1 MLLQYQ
7 VISRFCNVPEYNGI
21 RPGSINIV
29 FDFDWIIKP
38 KQREKPMFPLTKGSL
53 MSKIVMTKE
62 YYTALPAQLTNTLNG
77 KW

>member
-7 VISRFCNVPEYNGI
+7 VISEFCNATGYNGF
-21 RPGSINIV
+21 RLYSIDIV
-29 FDFDWIIKP
+29 FDFDRIIKP
-38 KQREKPMFPLTKGSL
+38 KQRENPMFPLTKGIL

-62 YYTALPAQLTNTLNG
+62 YYTALPVLLTNTLNG